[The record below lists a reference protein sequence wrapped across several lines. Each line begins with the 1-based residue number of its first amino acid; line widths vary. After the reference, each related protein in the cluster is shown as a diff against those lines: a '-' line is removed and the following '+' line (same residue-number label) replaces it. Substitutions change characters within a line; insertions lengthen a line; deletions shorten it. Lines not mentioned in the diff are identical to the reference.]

1 MCLICIEYAK
11 EKMTIGEA
19 YRALGEMKNELDKE
33 HIKEI
38 LNKLD
43 EDWWVE
49 WLENMPQTD

>member
-1 MCLICIEYAK
+1 MCLICVEYTK
-11 EKMTIGEA
+11 ERMTIDEA
-19 YRALGEMKNELDKE
+19 YKALGEMKSELDKE

-43 EDWWVE
+43 EDWWIE

>member
-11 EKMTIGEA
+11 EKMTIDEA

-33 HIKEI
+33 HFKEI

-43 EDWWVE
+43 EDWWIE